1 MIKSSLARAF
11 QSGNRQGVQLV
22 IDVPTRFQDIAVRHH
37 NRFVKDA
44 LGIAMV
50 NHYRNVIPG
59 HFKQDA
65 HAKYGYATRDPK
77 YIRSKI
83 RRYGT
88 GTDLVKTGK
97 SRAYMTHNYTLT
109 IGGAA
114 EGGKRPISAT
124 LSMRFPFAGGT
135 GAQREQS
142 SQQRRMIDIRQMIH
156 EMQAMTDAERTK
168 IASDFWTEYCNKVRQ
183 FRGRRQRRRMPN
195 NTNFARPA
203 AWGEL

>member
-1 MIKSSLARAF
+1 MLKSSLARAF
-11 QSGNRQGVQLV
+11 HSGNAQGVQLTV
-22 IDVPTRFQDIAVRHH
+22 DVPTRFADIAVRHH

-50 NHYRNVIPG
+50 NHFRNVIPG

-83 RRYGT
+83 KRYGH
-88 GTDLVKTGK
+88 GTDLVKTGA
-97 SRAYMTHNYTLT
+97 SREYMTHNFTLT
-109 IGGAA
+109 LGGAA

-124 LSMRFPFAGGT
+124 LSLRFPFKGGT
-135 GAQREQS
+135 GAQRDNS
-142 SQQRRMIDIRQMIH
+142 VQQRRTIDIRQMIH
-156 EMQAMTDAERTK
+156 EMQAMTDQERRK
-168 IASDFWTEYCNKVRQ
+168 IADDFWTEYCNKVRA
-183 FRGRRQRRRMPN
+183 FRGRRQRRRMPA